1 MKQSHTQRKEKE
13 EMKKCDKC
21 NKEITPDLVVYVYA
35 GYKRKTCKECIRKA
49 TNKLNKK
56 KAKALKNWW

>member
-1 MKQSHTQRKEKE
+1 
-13 EMKKCDKC
+13 MKKCDKC
-21 NKEITPDLVVYVYA
+21 NKEITTDLVVYVYA